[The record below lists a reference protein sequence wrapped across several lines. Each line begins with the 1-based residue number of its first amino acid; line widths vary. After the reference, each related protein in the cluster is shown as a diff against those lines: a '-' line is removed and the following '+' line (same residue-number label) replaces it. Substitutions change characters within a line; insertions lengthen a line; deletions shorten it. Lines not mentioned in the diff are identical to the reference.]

1 MNMSVG
7 YLKIGEI
14 QYMGSEQNSKN
25 GYTPLTTT
33 KTQRIEKKSQTGSG
47 LVTLIQPVNIK
58 HIIHQGG
65 ESNG

>member
-1 MNMSVG
+1 MSADS
-7 YLKIGEI
+7 LKIGEI

-33 KTQRIEKKSQTGSG
+33 KTQLKQKSQAGPRFQG
-47 LVTLIQPVNIK
+47 QNQLVNR
-58 HIIHQGG
+58 IHQRGG